1 MGIRTIFP
9 KEFQK
14 MSCRRAIILVRLA
27 QNGTLEGLKEIFGW
41 GLGTESDWSL
51 SCTPGTQSQSRP
63 SPGQLAG
70 TQCPVLAKEHRDW
83 ASAQSSPALL
93 APWLLRP
100 RFLVALWAPWRSI
113 RPRLLTG

>member
-9 KEFQK
+9 KDFQK
-14 MSCRRAIILVRLA
+14 KSCRRAILLARVA
-27 QNGTLEGLKEIFGW
+27 QNGTFEGLKEIFGW

-83 ASAQSSPALL
+83 ASAQSSEALL
-93 APWLLRP
+93 APW
-100 RFLVALWAPWRSI
+100 VRSI
-113 RPRLLTG
+113 IDIEISR

>member
-1 MGIRTIFP
+1 
-9 KEFQK
+9 
-14 MSCRRAIILVRLA
+14 MSCRRAILLARVA
-27 QNGTLEGLKEIFGW
+27 QNRTFEGLKEIFGW

-93 APWLLRP
+93 APWVEVR
-100 RFLVALWAPWRSI
+100 R
-113 RPRLLTG
+113 G